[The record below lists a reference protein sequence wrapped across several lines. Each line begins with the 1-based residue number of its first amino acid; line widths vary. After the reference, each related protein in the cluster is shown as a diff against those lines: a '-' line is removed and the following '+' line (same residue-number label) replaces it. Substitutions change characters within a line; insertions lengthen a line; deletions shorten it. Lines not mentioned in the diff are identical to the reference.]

1 MTGEQIVVQT
11 SRKHSRS
18 LTLEGTAIW
27 ISVASSQ
34 VVIHM
39 RTIMVNEERGILVI
53 YVVLIVLEQGLKAL
67 NFGLLGVNGF
77 GCQT

>member
-1 MTGEQIVVQT
+1 
-11 SRKHSRS
+11 
-18 LTLEGTAIW
+18 
-27 ISVASSQ
+27 
-34 VVIHM
+34 
-39 RTIMVNEERGILVI
+39 MVNEERGILVI